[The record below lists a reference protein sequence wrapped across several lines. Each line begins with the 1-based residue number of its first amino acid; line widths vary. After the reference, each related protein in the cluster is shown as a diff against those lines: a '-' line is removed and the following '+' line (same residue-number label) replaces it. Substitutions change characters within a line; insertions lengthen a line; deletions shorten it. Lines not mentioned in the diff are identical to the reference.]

1 MQCPFDARAQ
11 QRPCLVVEIH
21 ERQIGAFTAFEA
33 EAILS
38 LGLAKW

>member
-33 EAILS
+33 KRYS